1 LYITRESYS
10 DYSDVKFTTRNSET
24 YSTIHS
30 NLEISIFLQQ
40 LELKYENEPQKI
52 PDYSIDDQ
60 KYQGRTRIPEKG
72 VAKAQPSHLEVMLGD
87 APPKSDT
94 PSGSRVH

>member
-1 LYITRESYS
+1 
-10 DYSDVKFTTRNSET
+10 
-24 YSTIHS
+24 
-30 NLEISIFLQQ
+30 LEISIFLQQ

-72 VAKAQPSHLEVMLGD
+72 VAKVRPSYLEAMLRD

-94 PSGSRVH
+94 PSGSRIH